1 MKEKD
6 PWKELFDPLQGQWD
20 TEEPLDGHT
29 NRFEA
34 RLKAAAEL
42 EKQKE
47 EEEEQEEPKV
57 IPLWNRNL
65 GWKHLAV
72 AASVALLLGIGIRSV
87 TNPAS
92 IEERIVEF
100 APEVQQTD
108 FHFAGLLEQQVEVMQ
123 GMETEETAE
132 LIESTLVQLQRLD
145 QDYQNLKQELVNGG
159 NSKLILQAM
168 VINFQT
174 RIDLVQ
180 QVIEQIEQYQLTKT
194 LNDENFTI

>member
-6 PWKELFDPLQGQWD
+6 PWKELFEPLQGQWD
-20 TEEPLDGHT
+20 TEEPLDGHA

-42 EKQKE
+42 EL
-47 EEEEQEEPKV
+47 EEEQEEPKV
-57 IPLWNRNL
+57 LPLWSRNL

-72 AASVALLLGIGIRSV
+72 AASIALLLGIGIR
-87 TNPAS
+87 TATTPAP
-92 IEERIVEF
+92 IDERIVEF
-100 APEVQQTD
+100 APEIQQTD
-108 FHFAGLLEQQVEVMQ
+108 FHFAGLLEQQVEVLQ
-123 GMETEETAE
+123 GMKSEENKE
-132 LIESTLVQLQRLD
+132 LIESTLVQLERLD
-145 QDYQNLKQELVNGG
+145 RDYQKLKQELISGR
-159 NSKLILQAM
+159 NSKLLLQAM
-168 VINFQT
+168 VTNFQT

>member
-42 EKQKE
+42 EKQRE

-72 AASVALLLGIGIRSV
+72 AASVALLLGIGLRSV
-87 TNPAS
+87 TSPAS

-123 GMETEETAE
+123 GMETEETEE
-132 LIESTLVQLQRLD
+132 LIESTLDPVATIGSGLPKPEAGLGERWKRQAPIAGHGHQFSN
-145 QDYQNLKQELVNGG
+145 QNRPGATGHRTN
-159 NSKLILQAM
+159 
-168 VINFQT
+168 
-174 RIDLVQ
+174 R
-180 QVIEQIEQYQLTKT
+180 
-194 LNDENFTI
+194 TISTYKNIK

>member
-20 TEEPLDGHT
+20 TEEPLEGHQ

-34 RLKAAAEL
+34 RLMAAAEL
-42 EKQKE
+42 KKQE
-47 EEEEQEEPKV
+47 EEEAEEEPRV
-57 IPLWNRNL
+57 RPLWSKNI
-65 GWKHLAV
+65 GWKPLAV
-72 AASVALLLGIGIRSV
+72 AASLAILIGLGVRLGSGPVPIQ
-87 TNPAS
+87 
-92 IEERIVEF
+92 EQIVEI

-108 FHFAGLLEQQVEVMQ
+108 FHFASLLEQQVETMQ
-123 GMETEETAE
+123 GLASEDNQE
-132 LIESTLVQLQRLD
+132 LIESTLVHLNRLD
-145 QDYQNLKQELVNGG
+145 ADYRKLQEELVNGG
-159 NSKLILQAM
+159 NSKLLLQAM
-168 VINFQT
+168 IINFQT

>member
-6 PWKELFDPLQGQWD
+6 PWKELFDPLRGQWD
-20 TEEPLDGHT
+20 TEEPLDGHL

-42 EKQKE
+42 EKQRE
-47 EEEEQEEPKV
+47 EEGQEEPKV
-57 IPLWNRNL
+57 IPLWNRNW

-72 AASVALLLGIGIRSV
+72 AASVALLLGIGIR
-87 TNPAS
+87 TATTPAP
-92 IEERIVEF
+92 IGERIVEF
-100 APEVQQTD
+100 APEVQETD

-123 GMETEETAE
+123 GMKSEDTQE
-132 LIESTLVQLQRLD
+132 LVESTLVELQQLER
-145 QDYQNLKQELVNGG
+145 DYSLLKQEMVNGG
-159 NSKLILQAM
+159 NTKLLLQAM

-194 LNDENFTI
+194 LHDENFTI